1 MNTRQA
7 SVVALALCA
16 VSDLAAAPLLLGS
29 NDVPSGVGIGVV
41 AIAVLTLLAAAGI
54 GRGTSYAGPLA
65 LTTRAIDVLGLIP
78 LLAGGQEA
86 GVYAAGATTLA
97 LSIVAVALVRRAG
110 LREGIA

>member
-7 SVVALALCA
+7 AVVALALCG

-29 NDVPSGVGIGVV
+29 NDVPSGVGIGVI
-41 AIAVLTLLAAAGI
+41 AIAVLTLLAARGISRGI
-54 GRGTSYAGPLA
+54 GYARPLA
-65 LTTRAIDVLGLIP
+65 LITRAIDVLALIP

-86 GVYAAGATTLA
+86 SVYAAGATTVA
-97 LSIVAVALVRRAG
+97 LSVVAVALVRRAG